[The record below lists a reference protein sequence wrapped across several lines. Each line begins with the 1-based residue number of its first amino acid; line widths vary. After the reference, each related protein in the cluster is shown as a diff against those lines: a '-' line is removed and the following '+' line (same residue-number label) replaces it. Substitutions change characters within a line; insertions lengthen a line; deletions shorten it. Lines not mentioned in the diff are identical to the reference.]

1 MKCPTCK
8 STLVIETDELSIL
21 NMENDISENSL
32 ECINKNQYSE
42 NPIKANL
49 QHSESY
55 SSIGKYQ
62 FIIRFS
68 MYN

>member
-21 NMENDISENSL
+21 NMENDISEDSL

-42 NPIKANL
+42 NLIKANL

-55 SSIGKYQ
+55 SSIGKY
-62 FIIRFS
+62 
-68 MYN
+68 